1 MKKLLI
7 MSTSLLL
14 ICSCNLKNRGYKYKI
29 KGQVYVSSQGLHHMH
44 DAIWY
49 TDTIYYR
56 NDTVCYDN
64 SDGSTVKIAPPYEI
78 EKF

>member
-1 MKKLLI
+1 MKKLLML
-7 MSTSLLL
+7 MSLFL
-14 ICSCNLKNRGYKYKI
+14 IVSCNQEGYWKYKI
-29 KGQVYVSSQGLHHMH
+29 KGKVYIPSAGPTQMH
-44 DAIWY
+44 DAVWY

-78 EKF
+78 EKL

>member
-1 MKKLLI
+1 
-7 MSTSLLL
+7 
-14 ICSCNLKNRGYKYKI
+14 
-29 KGQVYVSSQGLHHMH
+29 MH

-49 TDTIYYR
+49 TDTIYYQ